1 MLQKIIIPAII
12 SKTQAELDVAINKV
26 QNFVNLLQLDI
37 MDNSFVPNNSNDFEL
52 NLPKGPE
59 YEAHLMINNPIKW
72 VENQGNSIKTI
83 LVHFESCSE
92 LSEIFRL
99 GKDNSK
105 NVGLAINPDTSIKE
119 VAHLL
124 DDIYQ
129 LLILTVNPGFYGS
142 EFLPETIE
150 KVREARELCPNLNIE
165 VDGGITHETILKAYE
180 AGANMFVSGSYIMKS
195 DQPKQAIQTLKDDV
209 GAI

>member
-72 VENQGNSIKTI
+72 VENQENSIKTI

-92 LSEIFRL
+92 LGEILRL